1 MQMAEYT
8 LKNQLCDYTQVIVQ
22 LTIYYV
28 AGYVH
33 VHIVGYMYNIYIY
46 IYIYIIIYN
55 IYIYIYSTYISKSF
69 KVNSMILFIS

>member
-33 VHIVGYMYNIYIY
+33 VHMVGHMYIYYIYIY
-46 IYIYIIIYN
+46 IYIYILHIYQN
-55 IYIYIYSTYISKSF
+55 LL
-69 KVNSMILFIS
+69 M